1 MGYLQS
7 GVCFKSKSDAI
18 TDFVSRIDDYQAR
31 VDAIN
36 TFGSFSDSQIAAF
49 FPDCLPF
56 SEISSALFSQ
66 SLLVVCLLIGITYIK
81 KAGYL

>member
-7 GVCFKSKSDAI
+7 GVCFKSTSDAFS
-18 TDFVSRIDDYQAR
+18 DFVSRIDDYQAR
-31 VDAIN
+31 VEAIN
-36 TFGSFSDSQIAAF
+36 KFGSFSDSQIAAF

-56 SEISSALFSQ
+56 SDFSSALFFE
-66 SLLVVCLLIGITYIK
+66 SLFVVCLLIGLTFIK

>member
-18 TDFVSRIDDYQAR
+18 TDFVSRLDDYQAR

-36 TFGSFSDSQIAAF
+36 KLGSFTDSQIAAF

-56 SEISSALFSQ
+56 SEISSALFFQ
-66 SLLVVCLLIGITYIK
+66 SLVVVCLLIGITYVK

>member
-18 TDFVSRIDDYQAR
+18 SDFVSRIDDYQAR
-31 VDAIN
+31 VEAIN

-56 SEISSALFSQ
+56 S
-66 SLLVVCLLIGITYIK
+66 
-81 KAGYL
+81 